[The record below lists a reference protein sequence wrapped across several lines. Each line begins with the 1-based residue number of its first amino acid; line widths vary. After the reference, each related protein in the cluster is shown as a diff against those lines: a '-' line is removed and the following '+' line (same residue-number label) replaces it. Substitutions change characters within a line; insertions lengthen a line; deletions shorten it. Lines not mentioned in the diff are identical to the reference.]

1 MAFHLGYHIYLY
13 HMETGPV
20 ERNDGASSSEGK
32 EKPEIIIK
40 KIMKKKYNRNEV
52 ADMATYEKCIIII
65 DEKVY
70 DVSEFLERHPGGD
83 DIIMEYLGRDATSA
97 FEGKGHSEHAFK
109 LLESFQIGIIC
120 DDD

>member
-1 MAFHLGYHIYLY
+1 
-13 HMETGPV
+13 METGPV
-20 ERNDGASSSEGK
+20 ERDDGASSSEGK

-40 KIMKKKYNRNEV
+40 KTRRKHNRNEV

-65 DEKVY
+65 ERKY